1 MSGKNGPDELTLE
14 DFDIVADEL
23 TANYFSGVM
32 GSYLSC
38 VFMNS
43 EYVQPEPKGA
53 ESKKKKHKRGR
64 NTKSG
69 CFARIDGA
77 ATTRHRVCVALF
89 PANPQHTWYID
100 LKFRCSQVKTY

>member
-1 MSGKNGPDELTLE
+1 MSRKNGPDELTLE
-14 DFDIVADEL
+14 DFDILADEL
-23 TANYFSGVM
+23 TANYFSGIM

-43 EYVQPEPKGA
+43 STFNQNRKEPRAKRRR
-53 ESKKKKHKRGR
+53 HKRGR

-77 ATTRHRVCVALF
+77 ATTRHRVCVA
-89 PANPQHTWYID
+89 H
-100 LKFRCSQVKTY
+100 SQASQQPI